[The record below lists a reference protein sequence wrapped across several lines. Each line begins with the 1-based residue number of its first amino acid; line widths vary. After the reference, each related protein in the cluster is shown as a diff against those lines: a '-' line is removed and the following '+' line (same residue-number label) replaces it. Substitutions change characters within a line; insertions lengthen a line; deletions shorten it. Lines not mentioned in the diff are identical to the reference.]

1 MRPCRPTLAPLPLA
15 AIIAVAAVAGIAMV
29 QAQDQPAAGARLE
42 ALVKQGGLRAACTY
56 ADYLTSPQYKAN
68 LHCHTSHSDGSQT
81 CDIVANWYREN
92 GYQVLSMTDHDAYGD
107 QDGGILSAK
116 FQNDKVVHDWDGDG
130 VLHETREV
138 KSGIETYVRDYSQ
151 PSPPWVPRDWNM
163 SRPGEFVI
171 LNGLEA
177 SFGHPHTNAVGCPSG
192 KIPRPREEYGVIDW
206 THANGGLI
214 FVNHPSGYNP
224 RPTTLFEKH
233 PDLARMDGLEVM
245 NGFLARDNRKGT
257 NADGKPGFAEPLWNG
272 CLDMGKRVWG
282 FANDDAHTT
291 DPSHFAGVGS
301 AWNMVWA
308 KELTAPAVLE
318 ALRAGAFYAT
328 CGIIIDK
335 VALTADSLTVHSPNA
350 THIEVIGDGGRVLAR
365 ADAAEMTYRLKGDE
379 KWLRVVLWNDTM
391 CYAPPEPQYPQKA
404 WMQPIMLERLLNKP

>member
-1 MRPCRPTLAPLPLA
+1 MRRHSVRPMPLA
-15 AIIAVAAVAGIAMV
+15 IAVLAGFITIQCATV
-29 QAQDQPAAGARLE
+29 LRAQDQSLAQRRE
-42 ALVKQGGLRAACTY
+42 ALVKRGGLQAACSY
-56 ADYLTSPQYKAN
+56 APYLDFRQYKAN

-81 CDIVANWYREN
+81 CDLVANWYREN
-92 GYQVLSMTDHDAYGD
+92 GYQILSMTDHDAYGD

-130 VLHETREV
+130 VLHETREP

-151 PSPPWVPRDWNM
+151 PSPAWVPRDWNM

-171 LNGLEA
+171 INGLEA
-177 SFGHPHTNAVGCPSG
+177 SFGHPHTNAIGCPAG
-192 KIPRPREEYGVIDW
+192 KIPRPREGYGVIDW
-206 THANGGLI
+206 THGSGGLI
-214 FVNHPSGYNP
+214 FINHSSGYNQ
-224 RPTTLFEKH
+224 RYESLFEKY
-233 PDLARMDGLEVM
+233 PDLGRMDGLEVM
-245 NGFLARDNRKGT
+245 NGFTARDNRKGT

-282 FANDDAHTT
+282 FANDDAHTIDT
-291 DPSHFAGVGS
+291 AHFAGVGS

-308 KELTAPAVLE
+308 KELTAPAVME

-365 ADAAEMTYRLKGDE
+365 ADAAELTYKLAGDE
-379 KWLRVVLWNDTM
+379 KWVRVVLWNDTM
-391 CYAPPEPQYPQKA
+391 CYPAPEPQYPQKA
-404 WMQPIMLERLLNKP
+404 WMQPITLESLLQKP